1 MSLTCA
7 DVLAGFRARWEAT
20 TDIVTAVPGGLHEG
34 LALGQ
39 LPAGAY
45 AVVECSLK
53 EHTRFSMGRS
63 IQTFTLTV
71 RVYAGASAEDAGAAL
86 APVLAAFDDASAWP
100 IAAEDVTV
108 RVMDTRPLTQTLA
121 HDPKRKDG
129 ERVLVA
135 ARGWDVTLQVNP
147 A

>member
-1 MSLTCA
+1 MSVTCA
-7 DVLAGFRARWEAT
+7 DVLAGFRTRWEAT
-20 TDIVTAVPGGLHEG
+20 TEVTTAVPGGLHEG
-34 LALGQ
+34 LALGA
-39 LPAGAY
+39 LTAGPY

-86 APVLAAFDDASAWP
+86 APVLAAFDDAAGWSVSAEG
-100 IAAEDVTV
+100 ATV

-121 HDPKRKDG
+121 ADPKRKDG

-147 A
+147 V